1 MRVLCCL
8 DGTNIEQVSQAVS
21 AFLPGDA
28 LAVGLLYV
36 TDSGPHAEME
46 RQRERFLRP
55 RGPDPR
61 LREKMREAEQYA
73 AQDIL
78 EEGKR
83 YFATAESIHREGR
96 PEREIVNCAAEWG
109 ADLIVLCPRSPQH
122 GGPALG
128 PKSVGHVA
136 RFVLD
141 HAPCPVLLVRP
152 LAREQFPIDPRPPH
166 PPHPPPGPGR
176 GPHP

>member
-8 DGTNIEQVSQAVS
+8 DGTNIEPISR
-21 AFLPGDA
+21 A
-28 LAVGLLYV
+28 LSTLVAADERNIGLLYV
-36 TDSGPHAEME
+36 TDLGPHHEIE
-46 RQRERFLRP
+46 RKREGLLRP
-55 RGPDPR
+55 RHPSGP
-61 LREKMREAEQYA
+61 LQEKIHQAEVVV

-78 EEGKR
+78 QEGLR
-83 YFATAESIHREGR
+83 YIPNAQKISREGR
-96 PEREIVNCAAEWG
+96 PEREIIQCAAEWN
-109 ADLIVLCPRSPQH
+109 ANLIVICSRSPAF

-152 LAREQFPIDPRPPH
+152 PMSDQAFLPSDIH
-166 PPHPPPGPGR
+166 S
-176 GPHP
+176 